1 MEGYFNVSGAHN
13 AFDDFDIEGK
23 KSFDMVEKNNT
34 NFSPKVRIIIVA
46 VFNWH
51 LAFHYFTDFF
61 FSVSDFSL
69 GERPGESLMDI

>member
-61 FSVSDFSL
+61 FLFLILAWGKDR
-69 GERPGESLMDI
+69 GKA